1 LADEPTGNL
10 DQTTGAEILAILRTL
25 NRQENLSIIMV
36 THDLTIAGQADRIVR
51 LAAGR
56 VEQASP

>member
-1 LADEPTGNL
+1 
-10 DQTTGAEILAILRTL
+10 L

-36 THDLTIAGQADRIVR
+36 THDPAIAAQADRIVR

-56 VEQASP
+56 VERAAP